1 VGPRRRGWCLTHKQ
15 PLHDER
21 GRVIGMAGFSKD
33 LPQPDSRSAVYRQV
47 ARAVEHLR
55 ARHAEPLRI
64 RDVARQAGLT
74 PRRLERLVRRVFHL
88 TPGQLLVQARIDS
101 ALRLLAEGGA
111 SIADIAQACGY
122 SDHSAFTRQFRATVG
137 MTPREFR
144 RSAAPREAARP

>member
-1 VGPRRRGWCLTHKQ
+1 
-15 PLHDER
+15 
-21 GRVIGMAGFSKD
+21 MAGFSKD
-33 LPQPDSRSAVYRQV
+33 LPQPDSRSAVYSQV

-55 ARHAEPLRI
+55 RRHAEPLRI

-74 PRRLERLVRRVFHL
+74 PRRLERLVRRVFQL

-101 ALRLLAEGGA
+101 ALRLLAGSARGV
-111 SIADIAQACGY
+111 ADIAQACGY

-144 RSAAPREAARP
+144 RQKDLRAWAASPGSVEEYDSGHASRGWPVPCLH